1 LNPSATEKKERKKRK
16 ENGKECKYPT
26 KAMIH
31 CGIKFPCPTTSFA
44 SHSREGN
51 EVCWG

>member
-1 LNPSATEKKERKKRK
+1 
-16 ENGKECKYPT
+16 
-26 KAMIH
+26 MIH